1 VPVVSPFATPAII
14 GAIRCWFGKVATDV
28 NALSRVTHNLRLR
41 VAADRNAQPL
51 MAQGPMPIERIP
63 CVTKSRSK
71 RTDPRTP
78 FAFERGS

>member
-1 VPVVSPFATPAII
+1 VSPFATPII

-28 NALSRVTHNLRLR
+28 NALTRVMHNLRR
-41 VAADRNAQPL
+41 RIAAGRNAQPV
-51 MAQGPMPIERIP
+51 MAPGTMPIERIP

-71 RTDPRTP
+71 RKDPRTP